1 VAEDAPA
8 VTIPGSPSRDLG
20 IKIGRLPARPG
31 PVRTGVTVI
40 LPHDG
45 EMSEEPLPNGP
56 IFWSLAVVGETWDGS

>member
-1 VAEDAPA
+1 
-8 VTIPGSPSRDLG
+8 
-20 IKIGRLPARPG
+20 
-31 PVRTGVTVI
+31 VTVI